1 MKNFFEINK
10 IPLFFAVFVFFYG
23 LHFVQ
28 NIHLGAPPDEV
39 PHLSYINDAM
49 KSAYAMPDYKAGK
62 MINSEEL
69 NYLAHPPLYYSISA
83 VMGFIL
89 NLEPYA
95 DYHAFRI
102 MSLSMVTIGLLLVMM
117 AAANLG
123 VKNYQIFLM
132 GAMAVSVPNFFY
144 IGSSINNDN
153 LSFLGASILFYSL
166 TVFHTEKKYLYDK
179 AVLGVVAS
187 LFVLAMTK
195 ANVAL
200 FSGVLFIVWMGLGKF
215 NTLKLFVS
223 RQSLAAIIFFGVA
236 VLVYY
241 MYTWFVFDK
250 FLPSPKY
257 VYKINPVTEP
267 MGIIEYLKNF
277 SLLLFSRF
285 AVAYGHSSF
294 EVYSG
299 VFLKL
304 FYIITLL
311 PVLFYFSIRIFSK
324 KLKSSTYPLFDALF
338 VASITLL
345 IVHVVLGYQGY
356 LQTGLVAAVQPR
368 YYLFLIPVIWMPAF
382 YVLSKYYDHKWWASI
397 LFIPILILFSNAL
410 SSAPRQ
416 QILSN
421 DKKAKA
427 TVVTQNKSSVDK
439 YYQLNLPIMNHQAG
453 FIDFIGHKETYFA
466 VQGWSFDVNQ
476 SKTPIYIH
484 VFLSGKPLLR
494 GEITYV
500 RPDVAFS
507 LKNTQANFSGFNIKL
522 INPAFR
528 IDTCSIDVV
537 AEFDG
542 GLYSSLHRA
551 TCD

>member
-1 MKNFFEINK
+1 MKIFFGINK

-83 VMGFIL
+83 AIGFIL
-89 NLEPYA
+89 NLEPYE

-102 MSLSMVTIGLLLVMM
+102 MSLSMVAIGLLLVMM
-117 AAANLG
+117 AAVNLR

-166 TVFHTEKKYLYDK
+166 TIFHTEKRYLYDR

-200 FSGVLFIVWMGLGKF
+200 FSGVLFIVWMCLGKF

-223 RQSLAAIIFFGVA
+223 RQSLAAIIFFGVL
-236 VLVYY
+236 VLAYY
-241 MYTWFVFDK
+241 LYTWFVFDK

-257 VYKINPVTEP
+257 VYKINPVAEP

-277 SLLLFSRF
+277 SVLLLSRF
-285 AVAYGHSSF
+285 AVAYGHSSYD
-294 EVYSG
+294 VYSG

-304 FYIITLL
+304 FYIITIL
-311 PVLFYFSIRIFSK
+311 PILFYFSIRIFSK
-324 KLKSSTYPLFDALF
+324 KLKSSAYPLFDALF
-338 VASITLL
+338 FASITLL

-356 LQTGLVAAVQPR
+356 LQTGLIAAVQPR

-382 YVLSKYYDHKWWASI
+382 YILSKFYDGKLWVPI
-397 LFIPILILFSNAL
+397 LLAPVLILFSNTL

-421 DKKAKA
+421 DKTAKA
-427 TVVTQNKSSVDK
+427 TLVTLNKVSVDK
-439 YYQLNLPIMNHQAG
+439 YYQLNLPMMNHQAG
-453 FIDFIGHKETYFA
+453 FIDFIGHRETFFA

-494 GEITYV
+494 GEITHT
-500 RPDVAFS
+500 RPDVALS
-507 LKNTQANFSGFNIKL
+507 LVNSQASLSGFNIKL

-528 IDTCSIDVV
+528 FAICSIDVI

-542 GLYSSLHRA
+542 GIYSNLHRA
-551 TCD
+551 TCN